1 MPALSSQFKPMDP
14 VKFLA
19 DGTTILGC
27 RWSDDQGLE
36 LSIIHDLIYRLQ
48 VTYVREQAEFRAKV
62 GLS

>member
-1 MPALSSQFKPMDP
+1 MEP